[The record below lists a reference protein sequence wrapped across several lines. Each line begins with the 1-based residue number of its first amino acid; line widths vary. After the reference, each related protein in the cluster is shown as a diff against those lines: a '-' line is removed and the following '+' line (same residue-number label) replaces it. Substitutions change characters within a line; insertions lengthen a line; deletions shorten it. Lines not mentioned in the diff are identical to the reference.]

1 MVKFEN
7 TIQKYCGLLKLNG
20 KTSHHMGSTSI
31 IGMPGK
37 PLIDFTIITDKFLID
52 IVILKSITTI
62 LILFSNVKII

>member
-7 TIQKYCGLLKLNG
+7 TIQKYCGLLELNG

-37 PLIDFTIITDKFLID
+37 PLIDFTIITDKLLPDIPNDCID
-52 IVILKSITTI
+52 ELK
-62 LILFSNVKII
+62 KIGYIY